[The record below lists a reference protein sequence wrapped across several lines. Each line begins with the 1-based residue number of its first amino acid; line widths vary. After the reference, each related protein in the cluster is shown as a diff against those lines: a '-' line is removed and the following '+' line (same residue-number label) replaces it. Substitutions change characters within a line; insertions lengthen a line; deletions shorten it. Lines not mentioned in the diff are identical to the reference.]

1 MLWFAYLIVLD
12 IIRGEI
18 LHNLVIIVCC
28 GGAVTKE
35 TDFVDCISL
44 HCPIH
49 QHCRCRFCL
58 VNVLLCPTNRIIA
71 NHYIAVSPQ
80 LLVLDRAPCLDHQCS
95 WSLLFLFAN
104 VGNTV
109 PIKLRPFYETY
120 QQIYRIFFFV
130 SIAVYNHRLL
140 FLEMT
145 FIQEWIKWSF
155 MASKSDHNKVH

>member
-1 MLWFAYLIVLD
+1 MLCFACLIVLD

-35 TDFVDCISL
+35 TDLVDCISL

-49 QHCRCRFCL
+49 QHWRCRFCL

-80 LLVLDRAPCLDHQCS
+80 LLVSGQGALSGLSLSGKPHQCS

-120 QQIYRIFFFV
+120 QQIYRIFFSSCQLQFTTMG
-130 SIAVYNHRLL
+130 SY
-140 FLEMT
+140 
-145 FIQEWIKWSF
+145 S
-155 MASKSDHNKVH
+155 

>member
-1 MLWFAYLIVLD
+1 MFCYALLCFAYLIVLD

-28 GGAVTKE
+28 GEAETKE

-58 VNVLLCPTNRIIA
+58 VNVLLWPTNRIIA
-71 NHYIAVSPQ
+71 TS
-80 LLVLDRAPCLDHQCS
+80 LLLCLLSFLFLDRAPCLVWVCQESLINAPDRCS
-95 WSLLFLFAN
+95 SYLLML
-104 VGNTV
+104 VTV

-120 QQIYRIFFFV
+120 QQI
-130 SIAVYNHRLL
+130 LQDL
-140 FLEMT
+140 FLCVNC
-145 FIQEWIKWSF
+145 S
-155 MASKSDHNKVH
+155 

>member
-1 MLWFAYLIVLD
+1 MLCYALLCFAYPIVLG

-28 GGAVTKE
+28 GGAETKE

-71 NHYIAVSPQ
+71 TS
-80 LLVLDRAPCLDHQCS
+80 LLLCFLSFLCLDRDRAPCLVWVCQEAS
-95 WSLLFLFAN
+95 SMLLIAALLIFAN
-104 VGNTV
+104 VGLGSV
-109 PIKLRPFYETY
+109 KLRPFYETY
-120 QQIYRIFFFV
+120 QQI
-130 SIAVYNHRLL
+130 LQDL
-140 FLEMT
+140 FLPVYC
-145 FIQEWIKWSF
+145 SLLP
-155 MASKSDHNKVH
+155 